1 MATHGARGR
10 SGGRPTLEE
19 VAARA
24 GVGRGTVSRVINGSP
39 RVSDTTR
46 AAVEA
51 AVAELGYVPN
61 PAARALA
68 ANRTDAIALVV
79 PEPETRFFA
88 EPYFSDI
95 LKGVGAELADTEMQL
110 LLIFAGSDKER
121 RRLAQYLAA
130 HRVDGVLL
138 VSVHADDP
146 LPDLLSQLEIPAVI
160 SGPRSAAETL
170 TSVDSDNYGGG
181 RSAVEHLVSRGR
193 TRIAHI
199 TGHLDVYGAQ
209 RRVDGYRDALRDAGV
224 DGDERL
230 IEPGDFTEEG
240 GRRAMETL
248 LARRPHLDAVFAA
261 SDVTAAGARQVL
273 REAGAARGGPPY
285 PRRRRPR
292 RLRRL
297 GHRPPHGPAPHQRP
311 PAHRGDGP
319 QDDRPAPHRDRGPT
333 SGDVAGPGAAPD
345 GAGHGVGA
353 TDLVLSGCWAPPALP
368 APPRLPGPGPG
379 LCVVR
384 RPGGWSRT
392 NASGVDGSWRAPCE
406 RRGDD
411 RPVRGRPAVC
421 SRPASAATVSPRPAP
436 RRSG

>member
-1 MATHGARGR
+1 MTAEGRSQMASHGARGR

-39 RVSDTTR
+39 RVSDATR

-61 PAARALA
+61 TAARALA

-88 EPYFSDI
+88 EPYFSDM
-95 LKGVGAELADTEMQL
+95 LRGVGAAISDTEMQL
-110 LLIFAGSDKER
+110 LLIFAGSDRER

-146 LPDLLSQLEIPAVI
+146 LPDLLAQLEIPAVI

-181 RSAVEHLVSRGR
+181 RQAAEHLLSRGR
-193 TRIAHI
+193 RKVAHI
-199 TGHLDVYGAQ
+199 TGRLDVYGAQ
-209 RRVDGYRDALRDAGV
+209 RRVDGYREALEAAGHEV
-224 DGDERL
+224 DEAL

-240 GRRAMETL
+240 GRRAMTRL
-248 LARRPHLDAVFAA
+248 LDRCPDLDAVFAG

-273 REAGAARGGPPY
+273 REQGRRIPDDVALVGYDDSAIARHMDPPLTSVRQ
-285 PRRRRPR
+285 PIVEMGRAMIDLLLEEVADRRPTASRVLERRRVV
-292 RLRRL
+292 L
-297 GHRPPHGPAPHQRP
+297 
-311 PAHRGDGP
+311 
-319 QDDRPAPHRDRGPT
+319 PT
-333 SGDVAGPGAAPD
+333 ELM
-345 GAGHGVGA
+345 
-353 TDLVLSGCWAPPALP
+353 T
-368 APPRLPGPGPG
+368 
-379 LCVVR
+379 
-384 RPGGWSRT
+384 RT
-392 NASGVDGSWRAPCE
+392 SS
-406 RRGDD
+406 
-411 RPVRGRPAVC
+411 
-421 SRPASAATVSPRPAP
+421 
-436 RRSG
+436 